1 MTCCKSSEIG
11 ARGSSPA
18 PAQAAYYGEC
28 LIKQLDIGLNK
39 RFQPDSFKKH
49 DQCLTFTKNG
59 NVQAAYDG
67 EYLVKQLDIGSGAA
81 LASHAGPS
89 KGVIGRALMGA
100 ARQLTDK
107 VRPIAAKPCA
117 QWEIK

>member
-1 MTCCKSSEIG
+1 MPNKATGHRFEQALSPESS
-11 ARGSSPA
+11 
-18 PAQAAYYGEC
+18 Q
-28 LIKQLDIGLNK
+28 
-39 RFQPDSFKKH
+39 KH

-81 LASHAGPS
+81 LAGHAGPS

-107 VRPIAAKPCA
+107 VHSIAPKACA
-117 QWEIK
+117 QWESK